1 MVGQFKEDELWE
13 FKYSGLG
20 SKMGRNWG
28 QNWHVNA
35 NLQNQALSFEVT
47 SSDSMT
53 VISYHVAPK
62 DWRFGQAFEG
72 KQFETYDLFV
82 YWKIIFF

>member
-1 MVGQFKEDELWE
+1 
-13 FKYSGLG
+13 
-20 SKMGRNWG
+20 MGRNWG

-47 SSDSMT
+47 SSDRMT
-53 VISYHVAPK
+53 VISYNVAPK

-72 KQFETYDLFV
+72 KQFET
-82 YWKIIFF
+82 